1 MVKINSTF
9 AAALSLSLS
18 LSLVFAHGPQGHS
31 ILEKRAATAVCETVY
46 TPVDAG
52 AYPDIDCV
60 PFTQDPQVQ
69 TWLNLVNMT
78 MVPVFPPSVVDENTG
93 STCPTDTTTIPQ
105 DQCWW
110 TCQKC
115 DAPDDITSCPTTGT
129 WGLTYDDSPSP
140 DSPRLYDNLLAHNQK
155 ATLFIVG
162 SRARSYPTTLTRAY
176 NEGHQIAIH
185 TWSHHAMTSLTNEQV
200 VAELKWTEKVI
211 FDTIGVTPI
220 YWRPP
225 FGDVD
230 ARVRNIATQ
239 LGYKTSIWTQGF
251 DTNDVRGTATSQSV
265 VDTFN
270 SWLSEIPG
278 MKTGFIVLEHDLFA
292 QEVDVSINGIL
303 PIAYSTKGLI
313 MQPIAQCLNDP
324 NPYKE
329 GTGTFKLLPSNS
341 TDGSTVVPSAAQT
354 LAPTAA
360 VVGSQTIL
368 IAGVTLFMAA
378 ITGI

>member
-1 MVKINSTF
+1 
-9 AAALSLSLS
+9 
-18 LSLVFAHGPQGHS
+18 
-31 ILEKRAATAVCETVY
+31 
-46 TPVDAG
+46 
-52 AYPDIDCV
+52 
-60 PFTQDPQVQ
+60 
-69 TWLNLVNMT
+69 
-78 MVPVFPPSVVDENTG
+78 
-93 STCPTDTTTIPQ
+93 
-105 DQCWW
+105 
-110 TCQKC
+110 
-115 DAPDDITSCPTTGT
+115 
-129 WGLTYDDSPSP
+129 
-140 DSPRLYDNLLAHNQK
+140 
-155 ATLFIVG
+155 
-162 SRARSYPTTLTRAY
+162 
-176 NEGHQIAIH
+176 
-185 TWSHHAMTSLTNEQV
+185 MTSLTNEQV

-251 DTNDVRGTATSQSV
+251 DTND
-265 VDTFN
+265 
-270 SWLSEIPG
+270 IPG